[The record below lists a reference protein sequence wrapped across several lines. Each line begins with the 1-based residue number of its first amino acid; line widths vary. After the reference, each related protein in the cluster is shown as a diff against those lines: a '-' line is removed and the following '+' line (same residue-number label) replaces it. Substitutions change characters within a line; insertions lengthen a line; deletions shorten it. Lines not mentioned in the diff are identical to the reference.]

1 MPKVTVIIPIYNVE
15 QFLRKCLDSVV
26 NQTLKDIEVLAI
38 NDGSPD
44 SSQEIVDEYAAKYD
58 FIKSYIKE
66 NGGQSD
72 ARNFG
77 LTKAAGEYVVFLDAD
92 DWLNNNSLEVMYNKA
107 VNNDSDI
114 VICDFEEVYEN
125 GTSHIVKEIDTN
137 MLDIQRAFMIAMPGF
152 CNKMFRLDFLESIEF
167 KFPNG
172 IFYEDLAV
180 YPYVASKTDKISYV
194 SQALYKYR
202 IRIGSTMK
210 QNKNSKRL
218 KDIFMAFG
226 YIEQN
231 MIDKNFF
238 DELEY
243 IYIKHLLHSASLRFL
258 DYREEDDNIKKIAD
272 IMKEKFPNWR
282 KNKYYKREGVKYKI
296 VCTLIYFKKINLLRK
311 LLKR

>member
-1 MPKVTVIIPIYNVE
+1 MPKVSVIIPIYNVE
-15 QFLRKCLDSVV
+15 KYLRNCFDSIL
-26 NQTLKDIEVLAI
+26 NQKFKDIEVLAI

-44 SSQEIVDEYAAKYD
+44 LSQEIVDEYAAKYD

-92 DWLNNNSLEVMYNKA
+92 DWLDENAIEIMYDRA
-107 VNNDSDI
+107 MLDDSDI
-114 VICDFEEVYEN
+114 VICDFEKMFDN
-125 GTSHIVKEIDTN
+125 GTSCIVKEINTDVS
-137 MLDIQRAFMIAMPGF
+137 DIQKAFMIAMPGF
-152 CNKMFRLDFLESIEF
+152 CNKMFRRRFLENIEF

-180 YPYVASKTDKISYV
+180 YPYVASKTNKISYV
-194 SQALYKYR
+194 PEALYKYR
-202 IRIGSTMK
+202 IRIGSTMN

-218 KDIFMAFG
+218 NDIFTAFG

-231 MIDKNFF
+231 MTDENFI

-243 IYIKHLLHSASLRFL
+243 IYIEHLLHGASLRFL
-258 DYREEDDNIKKIAD
+258 DYKDEDDNIIKIAN

-282 KNKYYKREGVKYKI
+282 KNIYYRREGMKYKI
-296 VCTLIYFKKINLLRK
+296 VCNLIYFKKINLLRK